1 MEKLRLFA
9 EICSCITGISAGLLL
24 LIRPLRERLAGTRHL
39 REGQKC
45 LLRSDML
52 RTYYKNRETDTI
64 RQYEYENFLMAY
76 RAYKALG
83 GNSFIDRIYHEIG
96 TWEIIT

>member
-1 MEKLRLFA
+1 MEKLRLLA
-9 EICSCITGISAGLLL
+9 ELCSCLTGISAGLLL
-24 LIRPLRERLAGTRHL
+24 LIRPLRERLVGTRQM

-52 RTYYKNRETDTI
+52 HTYYKNRASDTI

-83 GNSFIDRIYHEIG
+83 GNSFIDRIYQEVK

>member
-1 MEKLRLFA
+1 MEKLKSLA
-9 EICSCITGISAGLLL
+9 EIFSCITGISAGVVL
-24 LIRPLRERLAGTRHL
+24 LIRPLRERVAGTRHL

-52 RTYYKNRETDTI
+52 RTYYRNRESDTI
-64 RQYEYENFLMAY
+64 RQYEYENFLLAY

-83 GNSFIDRIYHEIG
+83 GNSFIDRIYQEIRS
-96 TWEIIT
+96 WEILT

>member
-1 MEKLRLFA
+1 MEKLRDLA
-9 EICSCITGISAGLLL
+9 EICSCLTGISAGLLL
-24 LIRPLRERLAGTRHL
+24 LIRPLRERVTGIRNL

-52 RTYYKNRETDTI
+52 RTYYKNRESDTI
-64 RQYEYENFLMAY
+64 RQYEYENFLLAY

-83 GNSFIDRIYHEIG
+83 GNSFIDRIYQEIKS
-96 TWEIIT
+96 WEIIT